1 MVYIDINL
9 ESIFFGGFFI
19 ALLLIETFLA
29 VIYEKRLNKINTFL
43 TVNKLQDKYET
54 YMLNQKINK
63 RKFWNQ
69 D

>member
-63 RKFWNQ
+63 CKFWNQ